1 MADIPADAPRSEDG
15 HYWWDGS
22 QWQLVDQAQSGGSQA
37 QGGDPAQGQQAQPAQ
52 HLTDDLFANML
63 QAAESDVTEA

>member
-22 QWQLVDQAQSGGSQA
+22 QWQLIDQGQQQGQQGQQQQAQSA
-37 QGGDPAQGQQAQPAQ
+37 QTAQPM
-52 HLTDDLFANML
+52 TDDLFANMM
-63 QAAESDVTEA
+63 QAAEADVQEA

>member
-22 QWQLVDQAQSGGSQA
+22 QWQLID
-37 QGGDPAQGQQAQPAQ
+37 QGQQAQSAQ
-52 HLTDDLFANML
+52 TAQQTAQLTDDHFANML
-63 QAAESDVTEA
+63 QAAESDVQEA